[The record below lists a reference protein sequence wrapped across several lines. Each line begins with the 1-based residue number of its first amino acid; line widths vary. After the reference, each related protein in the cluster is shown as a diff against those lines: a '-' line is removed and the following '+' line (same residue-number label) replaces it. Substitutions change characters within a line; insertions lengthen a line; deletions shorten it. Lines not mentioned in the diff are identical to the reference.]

1 VFNKSIFRNFLIVEI
16 RKIKKDEYLE
26 CEKILRS
33 LPEWFGIESAIVSY
47 TEDIKNMDTYISIEN
62 NDISGFI
69 TINIHNKYSA
79 EIQVLAIYRDYHK
92 KGIGSKLIEH
102 TESVLKNK
110 DIEYL
115 QVKTLSDSHPDDN
128 YRLTRNFYLKNNF
141 RPLEE
146 LKDLWGKDNPCL
158 IMIKKI

>member
-1 VFNKSIFRNFLIVEI
+1 MEI
-16 RKIKKDEYLE
+16 RRIKENEYLE

-47 TEDIKNMDTYISIEN
+47 TEDIRNMDTYISIEN
-62 NDISGFI
+62 NNISGFI
-69 TINIHNKYSA
+69 TIKIHNEFSA
-79 EIQVLAIYRDYHK
+79 EIQVLAIYKTKHK
-92 KGIGSKLIEH
+92 KGIGSKLINHIELI
-102 TESVLKNK
+102 LKDK
-110 DIEYL
+110 KIEYL

-128 YRLTRNFYLKNNF
+128 YKKTRNFYLKNNF

-146 LKDLWGKDNPCL
+146 IKDLWGEDNPCL